1 MPSQP
6 RRRNKLPHPS
16 TPLLLL
22 FHIKR
27 FAQQNLAAGGIH
39 FRRGYSFPVR
49 GPRKMPRHFVGTDK
63 SSWMSCILPSQHRR
77 RNKLPITS
85 KRSGRCPLLFRLSK
99 KPRRVRGPQAA
110 NRVPS
115 IFRGGMY
122 VAKNTLRGESVFV
135 GACAHGR
142 AGRSEIP
149 FVKKGRRPFLTSSRG
164 ADAVRSSYCSN
175 SSNVL
180 FDKHRKL
187 PPPLAKGVFCVFV
200 RRERKSHKEWFLCT
214 GKRIPC
220 KHGEIMKSA

>member
-6 RRRNKLPHPS
+6 RRRNKLPYPS

-63 SSWMSCILPSQHRR
+63 SSWTSCILPSQPRR

-115 IFRGGMY
+115 IFRGGAPQGDFRWACTSRKILCAGLGPAELASADPTAD
-122 VAKNTLRGESVFV
+122 VGPECVRGRLRTRTRGSERNPF
-135 GACAHGR
+135 CQKR
-142 AGRSEIP
+142 AAP
-149 FVKKGRRPFLTSSRG
+149 F
-164 ADAVRSSYCSN
+164 
-175 SSNVL
+175 
-180 FDKHRKL
+180 FDKLKRSGRC
-187 PPPLAKGVFCVFV
+187 PL
-200 RRERKSHKEWFLCT
+200 LLLQ
-214 GKRIPC
+214 
-220 KHGEIMKSA
+220 